1 MSRIDLG
8 RKDVL
13 NPQEAIEHFVLS
25 RRKFYELIKQ
35 DGLKFM
41 AYYGE
46 RKLIIRTEF
55 EKYLLQHPELRR
67 MESGWPK
74 KR

>member
-1 MSRIDLG
+1 MSRIDLA

-13 NPQEAIEHFVLS
+13 NPQEAIEYFVLS

-35 DGLKFM
+35 EGLCFM

-55 EKYLLQHPELRR
+55 EKYLFEHPELRR
-67 MESGWPK
+67 QEHGRPK
-74 KR
+74 KG